1 MKVFVGCS
9 SSDKLSSIYYD
20 TARKVASFL
29 ANKNYDLLIGGTL
42 GVMGIVSKEFEDD
55 NRNIDIM
62 EADCYRLDDDNY
74 KYPVCHHETLY
85 LRKNDLITK
94 ANLIVFLPGGIGT
107 FDEIFTAIESKR
119 ASEHNNDIVIL
130 NINGYYDNLIKL
142 FDNMY
147 ENKFANI
154 DDKRVYNVIDDFDE
168 FCNYIDNSRLVGIYD

>member
-1 MKVFVGCS
+1 M
-9 SSDKLSSIYYD
+9 
-20 TARKVASFL
+20 
-29 ANKNYDLLIGGTL
+29 
-42 GVMGIVSKEFEDD
+42 
-55 NRNIDIM
+55 
-62 EADCYRLDDDNY
+62 
-74 KYPVCHHETLY
+74 
-85 LRKNDLITK
+85 RKNDLITK